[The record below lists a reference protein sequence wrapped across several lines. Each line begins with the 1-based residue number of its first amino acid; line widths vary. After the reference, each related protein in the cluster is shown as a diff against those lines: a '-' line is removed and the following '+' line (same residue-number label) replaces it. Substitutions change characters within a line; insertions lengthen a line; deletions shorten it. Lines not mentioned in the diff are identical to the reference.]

1 MPEDPGVHHNSGR
14 QCTPYF
20 VQRGFRRLSCG
31 ERIRPGLLIDDKSD
45 TRLPERR
52 GIADFVFCPELH
64 PGNVPDA
71 DRHAVLDLYNGILEV
86 RKRVDTSVALNDHG
100 LLRRVEKPGLRILI
114 GTPRRVH
121 DFVERDRVIP
131 QLRWIGYDLVLLH
144 LSAEDCHVGNARY
157 RQQTRAD
164 GPVRNCPQIRRRD
177 CLRRQTDLQDDSNG
191 RADWHHLRSP
201 GRARQ
206 TRARQL

>member
-1 MPEDPGVHHNSGR
+1 MAKLTDEQRQFLEQPFVGTATTLREDGSPHSTIVWVDLEDGVVSFNTATGGRCPSCEGQGVKVSEMAFLPDVVSPCEDCSGAR
-14 QCTPYF
+14 FEPST
-20 VQRGFRRLSCG
+20 
-31 ERIRPGLLIDDKSD
+31 
-45 TRLPERR
+45 
-52 GIADFVFCPELH
+52 
-64 PGNVPDA
+64 
-71 DRHAVLDLYNGILEV
+71 LEV
-86 RKRVDTSVALNDHG
+86 RYAG
-100 LLRRVEKPGLRILI
+100 LSI
-114 GTPRRVH
+114 GDV
-121 DFVERDRVIP
+121 
-131 QLRWIGYDLVLLH
+131 LH